1 MLDVPDLSSFG
12 QLCLA
17 SCLILFVLGLAF
29 LGSRFGKK
37 LASGSDYFVA
47 SRSVPLGLS
56 VLALLA
62 TWFGSSSVVEAST
75 KMYATGLRG
84 VILDPIACGATLIF
98 TGWLFA
104 ERFWRS
110 GCSTVAELLRR
121 EFGGV
126 AEWISCAIQVPS
138 FFLWIGAQFLAMGQL
153 LEASLGINEFFGVI
167 LAAIATMAVVA
178 WGGMW
183 AVTWA
188 NAIMIVVSLLSIL
201 VLVGATALRIGDGNM
216 LDGLARVV
224 REAPKGSLDIDFSN
238 WSSGVA
244 IVGVFLTGL
253 FGNVPGQ
260 DIQQRVAS
268 ARTARTARWMCIIAG
283 LLYLLFGF
291 IPMYLG
297 LAARWL
303 FAANLGDEHLP
314 IQEVANAVLSEPLQI
329 VLTIG
334 MFSLCL
340 AVAAGATLGQ
350 ATLVSES
357 LLKPLT
363 KRAEISVWG
372 GRFSVV
378 VVIVGSAL
386 VAISG
391 ESIMELLEL
400 SLVLVFVSLF
410 VPMCIA
416 LFFPHRPSE
425 VASDAGAASPTH
437 TATCAGTCIGTHTGT
452 CIGQSFQR
460 SSFGI
465 ATMAAGLVA
474 WLLASLWMQFAGHE
488 LVLPPSLIGFFASCL
503 VGILACR
510 SGVRPATSNA
520 S

>member
-1 MLDVPDLSSFG
+1 
-12 QLCLA
+12 
-17 SCLILFVLGLAF
+17 
-29 LGSRFGKK
+29 
-37 LASGSDYFVA
+37 
-47 SRSVPLGLS
+47 
-56 VLALLA
+56 
-62 TWFGSSSVVEAST
+62 
-75 KMYATGLRG
+75 
-84 VILDPIACGATLIF
+84 
-98 TGWLFA
+98 
-104 ERFWRS
+104 
-110 GCSTVAELLRR
+110 
-121 EFGGV
+121 
-126 AEWISCAIQVPS
+126 
-138 FFLWIGAQFLAMGQL
+138 
-153 LEASLGINEFFGVI
+153 
-167 LAAIATMAVVA
+167 
-178 WGGMW
+178 
-183 AVTWA
+183 
-188 NAIMIVVSLLSIL
+188 
-201 VLVGATALRIGDGNM
+201 M
-216 LDGLARVV
+216 LDGFARVV

-425 VASDAGAASPTH
+425 VASDAGATSP
-437 TATCAGTCIGTHTGT
+437 THTGT

-460 SSFGI
+460 ASFGI

-474 WLLASLWMQFAGHE
+474 WLLASLWMQCAGHE

-510 SGVRPATSNA
+510 SDVGPATSNA
-520 S
+520 A

>member
-1 MLDVPDLSSFG
+1 MLDAHDISSFG

-17 SCLILFVLGLAF
+17 SCLVLFVLGLAF
-29 LGSRFGKK
+29 LGSRFGGK

-75 KMYATGLRG
+75 KMYDTGLRG
-84 VILDPIACGATLIF
+84 VILDPLACGATLIF
-98 TGWLFA
+98 TGWFFA
-104 ERFWRS
+104 ERFWKT

-121 EFGGV
+121 EFGSV
-126 AEWISCAIQVPS
+126 AEWISCVIQVPS

-153 LEASLGINEFFGVI
+153 LEATLGINEFLGVI
-167 LAAIATMAVVA
+167 LAAAATMAVVA

-188 NAIMIVVSLLSIL
+188 NAIMIIVSLLSVL
-201 VLVGATALRIGDGNM
+201 VLVGATALRIGEGNIWDGF
-216 LDGLARVV
+216 ARVV
-224 REAPKGSLDIDFSN
+224 GEAPKGALEIDFSN
-238 WSSGVA
+238 WASGVA

-268 ARTARTARWMCIIAG
+268 ARTAGTARWMCIIAG

-291 IPMYLG
+291 VPIYLG

-303 FAANLGDEHLP
+303 FAAQLGDDQLP
-314 IQEVANAVLSEPLQI
+314 INAVANLVLSEPLQI
-329 VLTIG
+329 VLVIG
-334 MFSLCL
+334 MYSLCL

-363 KRAEISVWG
+363 KRSEISVWG
-372 GRFSVV
+372 GRGSVV

-416 LFFPHRPSE
+416 LFFPCRLGE
-425 VASDAGAASPTH
+425 VASDSDAEMPHCSKIFSQAYSRRF
-437 TATCAGTCIGTHTGT
+437 
-452 CIGQSFQR
+452 FQR
-460 SSFGI
+460 PLLGI
-465 ATMAAGLVA
+465 ATMASGLVA
-474 WLLASLWMQFAGHE
+474 WLLASLWMQFGGDG
-488 LVLPPSLIGFFASCL
+488 LVLPPSLVGFLASCL
-503 VGILACR
+503 VGLLACR
-510 SGVRPATSNA
+510 SDVGMSTSNA
-520 S
+520 A

>member
-1 MLDVPDLSSFG
+1 MLDAQDLSSFG

-17 SCLILFVLGLAF
+17 SCLVLFVLGLAF
-29 LGSRFGKK
+29 LGSRFGGK

-75 KMYATGLRG
+75 KMYDTGLRG
-84 VILDPIACGATLIF
+84 VILDPVACGATLIL

-104 ERFWRS
+104 ERFWNT
-110 GCSTVAELLRR
+110 GCSTVAELFRR
-121 EFGGV
+121 EFGSV

-153 LEASLGINEFFGVI
+153 LEASLGMNEFQGVI
-167 LAAIATMAVVA
+167 LAASATMAVVA

-188 NAIMIVVSLLSIL
+188 NAIMIVVSLLSVL
-201 VLVGATALRIGDGNM
+201 VLVAATALHIGQGDLFNGIV
-216 LDGLARVV
+216 RVV
-224 REAPKGSLDIDFSN
+224 DEAPKGAFDLDFSTWTN
-238 WSSGVA
+238 GLA

-268 ARTARTARWMCIIAG
+268 ARTPRTARWACIIAG
-283 LLYLLFGF
+283 LLYLLFGLVP
-291 IPMYLG
+291 IYLG
-297 LAARWL
+297 LAARRL
-303 FAANLGDEHLP
+303 FAEKLDDDQLP
-314 IQEVANAVLSEPLQI
+314 INEVANLVLNEPLQI
-329 VLTIG
+329 VLIIG

-357 LLKPLT
+357 LLKPLS
-363 KRAEISVWG
+363 KRAEVSVWG
-372 GRFSVV
+372 GRLSVV
-378 VVIVGSAL
+378 AVIVGSVL

-391 ESIMELLEL
+391 ESIMGLLEL

-416 LFFPHRPSE
+416 LFWSARPNGRWRNAKS
-425 VASDAGAASPTH
+425 VGPGSTP
-437 TATCAGTCIGTHTGT
+437 
-452 CIGQSFQR
+452 R
-460 SSFGI
+460 SAPRSLLGI
-465 ATMAAGLVA
+465 ATMVSGLGAWMVATFWEKWAGE
-474 WLLASLWMQFAGHE
+474 E
-488 LVLPPSLIGFFASCL
+488 LVFPPGLIGFVVSVS
-503 VGILACR
+503 VGLLLCR
-510 SGVRPATSNA
+510 SDTGVSTSVA
-520 S
+520 A